1 MFALEAHLRAAE
13 RHEASADL
21 LTLHGKRDWAKLA
34 RARAAAERRAYAN
47 SLARRLG
54 VSSNRDTGA
63 SWSSASVIRMV
74 PTDAR
79 NAVEL
84 SGPHH

>member
-1 MFALEAHLRAAE
+1 MDPQPARRAFMFALEAHLRAAE

-47 SLARRLG
+47 ALARRVG
-54 VSSNRDTGA
+54 VSSNGDPRTGGL
-63 SWSSASVIRMV
+63 SASVLQML
-74 PTDAR
+74 PTDA
-79 NAVEL
+79 
-84 SGPHH
+84 P